1 MQSKASLLKWI
12 TVAILGLS
20 VVFLFLPYVTVYGES
35 FNPLKMIEFYNEN
48 QVRSD
53 GVFEVSFGFIAP
65 VVLTALSALILS
77 LKSGTAKSVICSV
90 LNVLSVGIYLL
101 FFNVTF
107 LDINSENIGFGL
119 VGNIVIACLGI
130 ILPIIIIVFSKKAA
144 KEALKAGT

>member
-1 MQSKASLLKWI
+1 MQKQILLKWI

-53 GVFEVSFGFIAP
+53 GVFEVTFGFIVP
-65 VVLTALSALILS
+65 VVLTALSAFIMVFKVS
-77 LKSGTAKSVICSV
+77 TPKSVICTI
-90 LNVLSVGIYLL
+90 LNVLAVGVYLI

-107 LDINSENIGFGL
+107 LDINSDNIGFGL
-119 VGNIVIACLGI
+119 VGNITISCLGI
-130 ILPIIIIVFSKKAA
+130 ILPIVTLIFHKAA
-144 KEALKAGT
+144 GKKSGIES